1 MSIRERDNPVARSEP
16 DFDIDA
22 RERDI
27 LGHPPRV
34 LPLESPDV
42 IAAALENTGRLRQA
56 ASGGAAPTSMHE
68 VPELVVT
75 LLRHP
80 NLYRRITGLAVALAR
95 GVLAPRDRELA
106 VLRIGWLC
114 QAPYEWGEHVR
125 LAKQVGFSSEE
136 IERVTHGSSDAQV
149 FSTICSS
156 LVHASSRAH
165 VLSHERARM
174 RPTPGLGPLRFMLRA
189 SSRRSPSS
197 VCVA

>member
-1 MSIRERDNPVARSEP
+1 
-16 DFDIDA
+16 
-22 RERDI
+22 
-27 LGHPPRV
+27 
-34 LPLESPDV
+34 
-42 IAAALENTGRLRQA
+42 
-56 ASGGAAPTSMHE
+56 MHE

-136 IERVTHGSSDAQV
+136 IERVTHGSSAAGW
-149 FSTICSS
+149 T
-156 LVHASSRAH
+156 R
-165 VLSHERARM
+165 HEAAI
-174 RPTPGLGPLRFMLRA
+174 LRA
-189 SSRRSPSS
+189 AEELHGTAMISDATWS
-197 VCVA
+197 VLAATLNDQQLIELPVLIGQFTLVAYFQNALRLRLGDGNVGLAAR